1 MGRRKTPQLIFM
13 PSILRASNRLS
24 SSLAAW
30 GLIIT
35 LGVWVSLEG
44 GLLAQGFN
52 SPAPGASGRVY
63 RISPGDLVHIK
74 VYQEDDLETKVRI
87 SADGSASFPLLGNI
101 HLGAKTIEEATALIR
116 KELFVQDYLVN
127 PQVTL
132 VVLEYSKK
140 RFTVLG
146 QVYKPGSF
154 EIPSEE
160 TVFFPQAIALAGGF
174 NRIAKKTKV
183 SITRQESG
191 KASTIYID
199 ANSKGGGAGDPQSFQ
214 ILPGDTITVEEGL
227 F

>member
-1 MGRRKTPQLIFM
+1 MVRQD
-13 PSILRASNRLS
+13 
-24 SSLAAW
+24 LA
-30 GLIIT
+30 
-35 LGVWVSLEG
+35 
-44 GLLAQGFN
+44 
-52 SPAPGASGRVY
+52 R
-63 RISPGDLVHIK
+63 
-74 VYQEDDLETKVRI
+74 
-87 SADGSASFPLLGNI
+87 
-101 HLGAKTIEEATALIR
+101 
-116 KELFVQDYLVN
+116 DYLVN
-127 PQVTL
+127 PQITM

-183 SITRQESG
+183 SITRQEGG

-199 ANSKGGGAGDPQSFQ
+199 ANSKGGGTGDPQSFQ
-214 ILPGDTITVEEGL
+214 ILPGDTITVEEAL